1 MNGQYVN
8 SELYHSAII
17 NHYLL
22 QNMNLFNVYPLFN
35 INPVKAQ
42 GSFLWDDQGQ
52 QYLDFYGG
60 HAVISIGHNHPH
72 YQNALKEQLGKISF
86 YSNSVQ
92 NGLQTELAEKLGRIS
107 GYEDYS
113 LFLCNSGAEANEN
126 ALKLASFHN
135 GKSKVLYFSGSF
147 HGRTSAA
154 VSVTD
159 NPKIVAPVNYDERFI
174 RSEWNNIKQL
184 EDVFEKE
191 GTEISSVII
200 EGIQGV
206 GGVMIPDAA
215 FLTRIRELCE
225 QYGAVLIL
233 DEVQSGYGRSGY
245 FFAHQEYGV
254 QPDLITTAKGMGNGF
269 PIGGV
274 LIHPKF
280 QATNGLLG
288 TTFGGNHLACA
299 AAIAVLD
306 VMEDENLVENAR
318 IMGDYIEE
326 EISMLPHIRS
336 IRRKGLMIGVE
347 LDRDCAEVRSRLLYD
362 HYIFTGNSN
371 DKAVLRILPALNIK
385 KEEADLFIG
394 ALKTV
399 LEGLTTEATKALTH

>member
-1 MNGQYVN
+1 
-8 SELYHSAII
+8 
-17 NHYLL
+17 
-22 QNMNLFNVYPLFN
+22 MNLFNVYPLFN

-42 GSFLWDDQGQ
+42 GAFLWDDKGE

-72 YQNALKEQLGKISF
+72 YQNKLKDQLEKISF

-92 NGLQTELAEKLGRIS
+92 NELQTELAEKLGKLS
-107 GYEDYS
+107 GYEDYN

-159 NPKIVAPVNYDERFI
+159 NPKIVAPVNFSERFI
-174 RSEWNNIKQL
+174 KSEWNDIQKL
-184 EDVFEKE
+184 EETFEKF
-191 GTEISSVII
+191 GNEISSVII

-206 GGVMIPDAA
+206 GGIMIPTPE
-215 FLTRIRELCE
+215 FLSKIKELCE
-225 QYGAVLIL
+225 KYDTVLIL

-245 FFAHQEYGV
+245 FFAHQEFGV
-254 QPDLITTAKGMGNGF
+254 EADIITTAKGMGNGF
-269 PIGGV
+269 PVGGV

-280 QATNGLLG
+280 EASNGLLG

-299 AAIAVLD
+299 ASIAVLD
-306 VMEDENLVENAR
+306 VMKDENLLENAQQ
-318 IMGDYIEE
+318 MGEYIEN
-326 EISMLPHIRS
+326 EIKDLPHIKS
-336 IRRKGLMIGVE
+336 IRRKGLMIGIE
-347 LDRDCAEVRSRLLYD
+347 LDRDCSEVRKELLFD
-362 HYIFTGNSN
+362 HHIFTGNSN
-371 DKAVLRILPALNIK
+371 DKSVLRILPALNIK
-385 KEEADLFIG
+385 KEETDLFIS
-394 ALKTV
+394 ALKGV
-399 LEGLTTEATKALTH
+399 LENI

>member
-1 MNGQYVN
+1 
-8 SELYHSAII
+8 
-17 NHYLL
+17 
-22 QNMNLFNVYPLFN
+22 MNLFNVYPLFN
-35 INPVKAQ
+35 INPIKAQ
-42 GSFLWDDQGQ
+42 GSFLWDEKGE

-60 HAVISIGHNHPH
+60 HAVISIGHNHPY
-72 YQNALKEQLGKISF
+72 YQNKLKEQLEKISF

-92 NGLQTELAEKLGRIS
+92 NELQAELAEKLGKLS
-107 GYEDYS
+107 GYEDYN

-159 NPKIVAPVNYDERFI
+159 NPEIVAPVNYSSRFI
-174 RSEWNNIKQL
+174 KSEWNNIEQL
-184 EDVFEKE
+184 KE
-191 GTEISSVII
+191 IFKNQGNEISSVII

-206 GGVMIPDAA
+206 GGIMIPAA
-215 FLTRIRELCE
+215 EFLIKIKELCE
-225 QYGAVLIL
+225 KNKAALIL

-245 FFAHQEYGV
+245 FFAHQEFGIE
-254 QPDLITTAKGMGNGF
+254 PDVITTAKGMGNGF

-280 QATNGLLG
+280 QASNGLLG

-306 VMEDENLVENAR
+306 VIKDENLMENVQE
-318 IMGDYIEE
+318 IGDYIEKA
-326 EISMLPHIRS
+326 IKDFPHITS
-336 IRRKGLMIGVE
+336 IRRKGLMIGIE
-347 LDRDCAEVRSRLLYD
+347 LDRNSSEVRNSLLYN
-362 HYIFTGNSN
+362 HHIFTGNSN
-371 DKAVLRILPALNIK
+371 DKRVLRILPALNIGK
-385 KEEADLFIG
+385 KEADLFIN

-399 LEGLTTEATKALTH
+399 LENISIQINV

>member
-1 MNGQYVN
+1 
-8 SELYHSAII
+8 
-17 NHYLL
+17 
-22 QNMNLFNVYPLFN
+22 MNLFNVYPLFN

-42 GSFLWDDQGQ
+42 GSFLWDDKGE

-72 YQNALKEQLGKISF
+72 YQNKLKDQLEKISF

-92 NGLQTELAEKLGRIS
+92 NELQTELAEKLGELS
-107 GYEDYS
+107 GYEDYN

-159 NPKIVAPVNYDERFI
+159 NPKIVAPVNFSERFI
-174 RSEWNNIKQL
+174 KSEWNDIQEL
-184 EDVFEKE
+184 EETFEKF
-191 GTEISSVII
+191 GNEISSVII

-206 GGVMIPDAA
+206 GGIMIPTPE
-215 FLTRIRELCE
+215 FLSKIKELCE
-225 QYGAVLIL
+225 KYDTVLIL

-245 FFAHQEYGV
+245 FFAHQEFGV
-254 QPDLITTAKGMGNGF
+254 EADIITTAKGMGNGF
-269 PIGGV
+269 PVGGV

-280 QATNGLLG
+280 EASNGLLG

-299 AAIAVLD
+299 ASIAVLD
-306 VMEDENLVENAR
+306 VMKDENLLENAQQ
-318 IMGDYIEE
+318 MGEYIEN
-326 EISMLPHIRS
+326 EIKDLPHIKS
-336 IRRKGLMIGVE
+336 IRRKGLMIGIE
-347 LDRDCAEVRSRLLYD
+347 LDRDCSEVRKELLFD
-362 HYIFTGNSN
+362 HHIFTGNSN
-371 DKAVLRILPALNIK
+371 DKTVLRILPALNIK
-385 KEEADLFIG
+385 KEETDLFIN
-394 ALKTV
+394 ALKAV
-399 LEGLTTEATKALTH
+399 LGNI

>member
-1 MNGQYVN
+1 
-8 SELYHSAII
+8 
-17 NHYLL
+17 
-22 QNMNLFNVYPLFN
+22 MNLFNVYPLFN

-42 GSFLWDDQGQ
+42 GSFLWDDKGEK
-52 QYLDFYGG
+52 YLDFYGG

-72 YQNALKEQLGKISF
+72 YQTQLKKQLEKISF

-92 NGLQTELAEKLGRIS
+92 NELQTELADKLGKLS
-107 GYEDYS
+107 GYEEYN

-159 NPKIVAPVNYDERFI
+159 NPKIVAPVNFSERFI
-174 RSEWNNIKQL
+174 KSEWNDIKQL
-184 EDVFEKE
+184 EEIFETQ
-191 GTEISSVII
+191 GNEISSVII

-206 GGVMIPDAA
+206 GGIMIPTAE
-215 FLTRIRELCE
+215 FLSKIKELCE
-225 QYGAVLIL
+225 KYDVALIL

-245 FFAHQEYGV
+245 FFAHQEFGIE
-254 QPDLITTAKGMGNGF
+254 PDMVTTAKGMGNGF

-306 VMEDENLVENAR
+306 VMKEEDLIANAQE
-318 IMGDYIEE
+318 MGDYIEN
-326 EISMLPHIRS
+326 EIKDFPHIKS

-347 LDRDCAEVRSRLLYD
+347 LDQDCSEVRKSLLYD

-371 DKAVLRILPALNIK
+371 DKNVLRILPALNIG
-385 KEEADLFIG
+385 KEETDLFVD
-394 ALKTV
+394 ALKVV
-399 LEGLTTEATKALTH
+399 LDKI

>member
-1 MNGQYVN
+1 
-8 SELYHSAII
+8 
-17 NHYLL
+17 
-22 QNMNLFNVYPLFN
+22 MNLFNVYPLFN

-42 GSFLWDDQGQ
+42 GSFLWDDKGE

-72 YQNALKEQLGKISF
+72 YQNKLKEQLEKISF

-92 NGLQTELAEKLGRIS
+92 NELQTELAEKLGKLS
-107 GYEDYS
+107 GYEEYN

-159 NPKIVAPVNYDERFI
+159 NSKIVAPVNFSERFI
-174 RSEWNNIKQL
+174 KSEWNNIEQL
-184 EDVFEKE
+184 EETFAVH
-191 GTEISSVII
+191 GNEISSIII

-206 GGVMIPDAA
+206 GGIMIPTVA
-215 FLTRIRELCE
+215 FLSKIKELCE
-225 QYGAVLIL
+225 KYDVVLIL

-245 FFAHQEYGV
+245 FFAHQEFGV
-254 QPDLITTAKGMGNGF
+254 EADIITTAKGMGNGF
-269 PIGGV
+269 PVGGV
-274 LIHPKF
+274 LISPKF
-280 QATNGLLG
+280 QASNGLLG

-299 AAIAVLD
+299 ASIAVLD
-306 VMEDENLVENAR
+306 VMKDENLIENAQK
-318 IMGDYIEE
+318 MGEYIEN
-326 EISMLPHIRS
+326 EIKDLPHIKS
-336 IRRKGLMIGVE
+336 IRRKGLMIGIE
-347 LDRDCAEVRSRLLYD
+347 LDRDCSEVRSSLLYD
-362 HYIFTGNSN
+362 HHIFTGNSN
-371 DKAVLRILPALNIK
+371 DKSVLRILPALNIK
-385 KEEADLFIG
+385 KEETDLFIN

-399 LEGLTTEATKALTH
+399 LEKI

>member
-1 MNGQYVN
+1 
-8 SELYHSAII
+8 
-17 NHYLL
+17 
-22 QNMNLFNVYPLFN
+22 MNLFNVYPLFN

-42 GSFLWDDQGQ
+42 GSFLWDDKGE

-72 YQNALKEQLGKISF
+72 YQNKLKDQLEKISF

-92 NGLQTELAEKLGRIS
+92 NELQTELAEKLGKLS
-107 GYEDYS
+107 GYEDYN

-159 NPKIVAPVNYDERFI
+159 NQKIVAPVNFSERFI
-174 RSEWNNIKQL
+174 KSEWNDVQQL
-184 EDVFEKE
+184 EETFEKF
-191 GTEISSVII
+191 GNEISSVII

-206 GGVMIPDAA
+206 GGIMIPTPE
-215 FLTRIRELCE
+215 FLSKIKELCE
-225 QYGAVLIL
+225 KYDAVLIL

-245 FFAHQEYGV
+245 FFAHQEFGV
-254 QPDLITTAKGMGNGF
+254 EADIITTAKGMGNGF
-269 PIGGV
+269 PVGGV

-280 QATNGLLG
+280 QASNGLLG

-299 AAIAVLD
+299 ASIAVLD
-306 VMEDENLVENAR
+306 VMKDENLLENAQQ
-318 IMGDYIEE
+318 MGEYIEN
-326 EISMLPHIRS
+326 EIKDLPHITS
-336 IRRKGLMIGVE
+336 IRRKGLMIGIE
-347 LDRDCAEVRSRLLYD
+347 LDRDCSEVRKELLFG
-362 HYIFTGNSN
+362 HHIFTGNSN
-371 DKAVLRILPALNIK
+371 DKTVLRILPALNIK
-385 KEEADLFIG
+385 KEETDLFIN
-394 ALKTV
+394 ALKVV
-399 LEGLTTEATKALTH
+399 LGNI

>member
-1 MNGQYVN
+1 
-8 SELYHSAII
+8 
-17 NHYLL
+17 
-22 QNMNLFNVYPLFN
+22 MNLFNVYPLFN

-42 GSFLWDDQGQ
+42 GSFLWDDKGE

-72 YQNALKEQLGKISF
+72 YQNKLKEQLEKISF

-92 NGLQTELAEKLGRIS
+92 NELQTELAEKLGQLS
-107 GYEDYS
+107 GYEDYN

-159 NPKIVAPVNYDERFI
+159 NPKIVAPVNFSERFI
-174 RSEWNNIKQL
+174 KSDWNNIGQL
-184 EDVFEKE
+184 EETFTLH
-191 GTEISSVII
+191 GSEISSVII

-206 GGVMIPDAA
+206 GGIMIPTPE
-215 FLTRIRELCE
+215 FLDKIKELCE
-225 QYGAVLIL
+225 KYDAVLIL

-245 FFAHQEYGV
+245 FFAHQEFGIE
-254 QPDLITTAKGMGNGF
+254 PDIITTAKGMGNGF
-269 PIGGV
+269 PVGGV

-288 TTFGGNHLACA
+288 TTFGGNHLACVA
-299 AAIAVLD
+299 SIAVLD
-306 VMEDENLVENAR
+306 VMKDENLIENAQQ
-318 IMGDYIEE
+318 MGQYIENG
-326 EISMLPHIRS
+326 IKDLPHIKS
-336 IRRKGLMIGVE
+336 IRRKGLMIGIE
-347 LDRDCAEVRSRLLYD
+347 LDRDCSEVRKTLLFD
-362 HYIFTGNSN
+362 HHIFTGNSN
-371 DKAVLRILPALNIK
+371 DKSVLRILPALNIK
-385 KEEADLFIG
+385 KEETDLFIN

-399 LEGLTTEATKALTH
+399 LEQI

>member
-1 MNGQYVN
+1 
-8 SELYHSAII
+8 
-17 NHYLL
+17 
-22 QNMNLFNVYPLFN
+22 MNLFNVYPLFN

-42 GSFLWDDQGQ
+42 GSFLWDDKGEK
-52 QYLDFYGG
+52 YLDFYGG

-72 YQNALKEQLGKISF
+72 YQTQLQEQLEKISF

-92 NGLQTELAEKLGRIS
+92 NELQTELAEKLGKLS
-107 GYEDYS
+107 GYEDYN

-159 NPKIVAPVNYDERFI
+159 NPKIVAPVNFSERFI
-174 RSEWNNIKQL
+174 KSDWNNIRQL
-184 EDVFEKE
+184 EEIFEIQ
-191 GTEISSVII
+191 GNEISSVII

-206 GGVMIPDAA
+206 GGIMIPTVEFLSKIKELCDKYDAA
-215 FLTRIRELCE
+215 
-225 QYGAVLIL
+225 LIL

-245 FFAHQEYGV
+245 FFAHQEFGIE
-254 QPDLITTAKGMGNGF
+254 PDMITTAKGMGNGF

-280 QATNGLLG
+280 QASNGLLG

-306 VMEDENLVENAR
+306 VMKEEDLMTNAQK
-318 IMGDYIEE
+318 MGNYIEN
-326 EISMLPHIRS
+326 EIKDFPHIKS

-347 LDRDCAEVRSRLLYD
+347 LDQDCAEVRKSLLYD
-362 HYIFTGNSN
+362 HHIFTGNSN
-371 DKAVLRILPALNIK
+371 DKSVLRILPALNIS
-385 KEEADLFIG
+385 KEETDLFVG

-399 LEGLTTEATKALTH
+399 LDKI

>member
-1 MNGQYVN
+1 
-8 SELYHSAII
+8 
-17 NHYLL
+17 
-22 QNMNLFNVYPLFN
+22 MNLFNVYPLFN

-42 GSFLWDDQGQ
+42 GSFLWDDKGE

-72 YQNALKEQLGKISF
+72 YQTKLKEQLEKISF

-92 NGLQTELAEKLGRIS
+92 NELQTELAEKLGRLS

-159 NPKIVAPVNYDERFI
+159 NPKIVASVNFSERFI
-174 RSEWNNIKQL
+174 KSEWNDIEQL
-184 EDVFEKE
+184 EKTFEVS
-191 GTEISSVII
+191 GNEISSVII

-206 GGVMIPDAA
+206 GGIMIPTAE
-215 FLTRIRELCE
+215 FLSKIKELCD
-225 QYGAVLIL
+225 QYDSVLIL

-245 FFAHQEYGV
+245 FFAHHEFGI
-254 QPDLITTAKGMGNGF
+254 QPDMITTAKGMGNGF
-269 PIGGV
+269 PVGGV

-280 QATNGLLG
+280 QASYGLLG

-299 AAIAVLD
+299 ASIAVLD
-306 VMEDENLVENAR
+306 VMKEENLIENAQQ
-318 IMGDYIEE
+318 MGEYIEN
-326 EISMLPHIRS
+326 EIKDLPHIKS
-336 IRRKGLMIGVE
+336 IRRKGLMIGIE
-347 LDRDCAEVRSRLLYD
+347 LDRDCSEVRKSLLYD
-362 HYIFTGNSN
+362 HHIFTGNSN
-371 DKAVLRILPALNIK
+371 DKSVLRILPALTI
-385 KEEADLFIG
+385 KEEETDLFIN
-394 ALKTV
+394 ALKIV
-399 LEGLTTEATKALTH
+399 LEKI

>member
-1 MNGQYVN
+1 
-8 SELYHSAII
+8 
-17 NHYLL
+17 
-22 QNMNLFNVYPLFN
+22 MNLFNVYPLFN

-42 GSFLWDDQGQ
+42 GSFLWDDKGE

-72 YQNALKEQLGKISF
+72 YQNKLKEQLEKISF

-92 NGLQTELAEKLGRIS
+92 NELQTELAEKLGKLS

-159 NPKIVAPVNYDERFI
+159 NPKIVAPVNFSERFI
-174 RSEWNNIKQL
+174 KSEWNNIEQL
-184 EDVFEKE
+184 EETFAVH
-191 GTEISSVII
+191 GNEISSTII

-206 GGVMIPDAA
+206 GGIMIPTVA
-215 FLTRIRELCE
+215 FLSKIKELCE
-225 QYGAVLIL
+225 KYDVVLIL

-245 FFAHQEYGV
+245 FFAHQEFGV
-254 QPDLITTAKGMGNGF
+254 EADIITTAKGMGNGF
-269 PIGGV
+269 PVGGV
-274 LIHPKF
+274 LISPKF
-280 QATNGLLG
+280 QASNGLLG

-299 AAIAVLD
+299 ASIAVLE
-306 VMEDENLVENAR
+306 VMKDENLIENAQK
-318 IMGDYIEE
+318 MGEYIEN
-326 EISMLPHIRS
+326 EIKDLPHIKS
-336 IRRKGLMIGVE
+336 IRRKGLMIGIE
-347 LDRDCAEVRSRLLYD
+347 LDRDCSEVRSSLLYD
-362 HYIFTGNSN
+362 HHIFTGNSN
-371 DKAVLRILPALNIK
+371 DKSVLRILPALNIQ
-385 KEEADLFIG
+385 KEETDLFIN
-394 ALKTV
+394 ALKIV
-399 LEGLTTEATKALTH
+399 LEKI

>member
-1 MNGQYVN
+1 
-8 SELYHSAII
+8 
-17 NHYLL
+17 
-22 QNMNLFNVYPLFN
+22 MNLFNVYPLFN

-42 GSFLWDDQGQ
+42 GSFLWDDKGEK
-52 QYLDFYGG
+52 YLDFYGG

-72 YQNALKEQLGKISF
+72 YQTQLKEQLEKISF

-92 NGLQTELAEKLGRIS
+92 NELQTELAEKLGKLS

-135 GKSKVLYFSGSF
+135 GKSKVVYFSGSF

-159 NPKIVAPVNYDERFI
+159 NPKIVAPVNFSERFI
-174 RSEWNNIKQL
+174 KSGWNDIKQL
-184 EDVFEKE
+184 EEIFETQ
-191 GTEISSVII
+191 GSEISSVII

-206 GGVMIPDAA
+206 GGIMIPTSE
-215 FLTRIRELCE
+215 FLSKIKELCE
-225 QYGAVLIL
+225 KYDAALIL

-245 FFAHQEYGV
+245 FFAHQEFGIE
-254 QPDLITTAKGMGNGF
+254 PDMITTAKGMGNGF

-280 QATNGLLG
+280 QASNGLLG

-306 VMEDENLVENAR
+306 VMKEEDLMANAQK
-318 IMGDYIEE
+318 MGDYIEN
-326 EISMLPHIRS
+326 EIKDFPHIKS

-347 LDRDCAEVRSRLLYD
+347 LDQDCSEVRKSLLYD
-362 HYIFTGNSN
+362 HHIFTGNSN
-371 DKAVLRILPALNIK
+371 EKSVLRILPALNIG
-385 KEEADLFIG
+385 KEETDLFVG
-394 ALKTV
+394 TLKVV
-399 LEGLTTEATKALTH
+399 LDKV

>member
-1 MNGQYVN
+1 
-8 SELYHSAII
+8 
-17 NHYLL
+17 
-22 QNMNLFNVYPLFN
+22 MNLFNVYPLFN

-42 GSFLWDDQGQ
+42 GSFLWDDKGE

-72 YQNALKEQLGKISF
+72 YQNKLKDQLEKISF

-92 NGLQTELAEKLGRIS
+92 NELQTELAEKLGELS
-107 GYEDYS
+107 GYEEYN

-159 NPKIVAPVNYDERFI
+159 NPKIVAPVNFSERFI
-174 RSEWNNIKQL
+174 KSEWNDVQQL
-184 EDVFEKE
+184 EETFEKF
-191 GTEISSVII
+191 GNEISSVII

-206 GGVMIPDAA
+206 GGIMIPTPE
-215 FLTRIRELCE
+215 FLSKIKELCE
-225 QYGAVLIL
+225 KYDVVLIL

-245 FFAHQEYGV
+245 FFAHQEFGLEA
-254 QPDLITTAKGMGNGF
+254 DIITTAKGMGNGF
-269 PIGGV
+269 PVGGV

-280 QATNGLLG
+280 QASNGLLG

-299 AAIAVLD
+299 ASIAVLD
-306 VMEDENLVENAR
+306 VMKDENLIENAQK
-318 IMGDYIEE
+318 MGEYIEN
-326 EISMLPHIRS
+326 EIKDLPHIKS
-336 IRRKGLMIGVE
+336 IRRKGLMIGIE
-347 LDRDCAEVRSRLLYD
+347 LDRDCSEIRKSLLFD
-362 HYIFTGNSN
+362 HHIFTGNSN
-371 DKAVLRILPALNIK
+371 DKSVLRILPALNIK
-385 KEEADLFIG
+385 KEETDLFIN

-399 LEGLTTEATKALTH
+399 LVSI

>member
-1 MNGQYVN
+1 
-8 SELYHSAII
+8 
-17 NHYLL
+17 
-22 QNMNLFNVYPLFN
+22 MNLFNVYPLFN

-42 GSFLWDDQGQ
+42 GSFLWDDKGE

-72 YQNALKEQLGKISF
+72 YQNKLKDQLEKISF

-92 NGLQTELAEKLGRIS
+92 NELQTELAEKLGKLS
-107 GYEDYS
+107 GYEDYN

-159 NPKIVAPVNYDERFI
+159 NPKIVAPVNFSDRFI
-174 RSEWNNIKQL
+174 KSEWNDIQEL
-184 EDVFEKE
+184 EETFEKF
-191 GTEISSVII
+191 GNEISSVII

-206 GGVMIPDAA
+206 GGIMIPTPE
-215 FLTRIRELCE
+215 FLSKIKELCE
-225 QYGAVLIL
+225 KYDTVLIL

-245 FFAHQEYGV
+245 FFAHQEFGV
-254 QPDLITTAKGMGNGF
+254 EADIITTAKGMGNGF
-269 PIGGV
+269 PVGGV

-280 QATNGLLG
+280 EASNGLLG

-299 AAIAVLD
+299 ASIAVLD
-306 VMEDENLVENAR
+306 VMKDENLLENAQQ
-318 IMGDYIEE
+318 MGEYIEN
-326 EISMLPHIRS
+326 EIKELPHIKS
-336 IRRKGLMIGVE
+336 IRRKGLMIGIE
-347 LDRDCAEVRSRLLYD
+347 LDRDCSEVRKQLLFD
-362 HYIFTGNSN
+362 HHIFTGNSN
-371 DKAVLRILPALNIK
+371 DKSVLRILPALNIK
-385 KEEADLFIG
+385 KEETDLFIS
-394 ALKTV
+394 ALKGV
-399 LEGLTTEATKALTH
+399 LENI

>member
-1 MNGQYVN
+1 
-8 SELYHSAII
+8 
-17 NHYLL
+17 
-22 QNMNLFNVYPLFN
+22 MNLFNVYPLFN

-42 GSFLWDDQGQ
+42 GSFLWDDKGEK
-52 QYLDFYGG
+52 YLDFYGG

-72 YQNALKEQLGKISF
+72 YQTQLKEQLEKISF

-92 NGLQTELAEKLGRIS
+92 NELQTELADKLGKLS
-107 GYEDYS
+107 GYEDYN

-159 NPKIVAPVNYDERFI
+159 NPKIVAAVNFSERFI
-174 RSEWNNIKQL
+174 KSEWNDIQQL
-184 EDVFEKE
+184 EEIFETE
-191 GTEISSVII
+191 GSEISSVII

-206 GGVMIPDAA
+206 GGIMIPTAE
-215 FLTRIRELCE
+215 FLSKIKELCE
-225 QYGAVLIL
+225 RYDAALIL

-245 FFAHQEYGV
+245 FFAHQEFGI
-254 QPDLITTAKGMGNGF
+254 QPDMITTAKGMGNGF

-280 QATNGLLG
+280 QASNGLLG
-288 TTFGGNHLACA
+288 TTFGGNHLACV

-306 VMEDENLVENAR
+306 VMKKEGLIANAQK
-318 IMGDYIEE
+318 MGDYIEN
-326 EISMLPHIRS
+326 EIKDFPHIKS

-347 LDRDCAEVRSRLLYD
+347 LDQDCSEVRKSLLYD
-362 HYIFTGNSN
+362 HHIFTGNSN
-371 DKAVLRILPALNIK
+371 DKSVLRILPALTIG
-385 KEEADLFIG
+385 KEETDLFVG
-394 ALKTV
+394 ALKEV
-399 LEGLTTEATKALTH
+399 LDKI

>member
-1 MNGQYVN
+1 
-8 SELYHSAII
+8 
-17 NHYLL
+17 
-22 QNMNLFNVYPLFN
+22 MNLFNVYPLFN

-42 GSFLWDDQGQ
+42 GSFLWDDKGEK
-52 QYLDFYGG
+52 YLDFYGG

-72 YQNALKEQLGKISF
+72 YQNQLKEQLDKISF

-92 NGLQTELAEKLGRIS
+92 NELQTELAEKLGKLS
-107 GYEDYS
+107 GLEDYN

-159 NPKIVAPVNYDERFI
+159 NPKIVASVNYDERFI
-174 RSEWNNIKQL
+174 KSEWNNIEQL
-184 EDVFEKE
+184 EEVFEKQ
-191 GTEISSVII
+191 GSEISSVII

-206 GGVMIPDAA
+206 GGIMIPTIE
-215 FLTRIRELCE
+215 FLTKIKELCE
-225 QYGAVLIL
+225 KHEAVLIL

-245 FFAHQEYGV
+245 FFAYQEFGIEA
-254 QPDLITTAKGMGNGF
+254 DIITTAKGMGNGF

-280 QATNGLLG
+280 QASNGLLG
-288 TTFGGNHLACA
+288 TTFGGNHLACV

-306 VMEDENLVENAR
+306 VMKDESLIENAQK
-318 IMGDYIEE
+318 MGAYIEN
-326 EISMLPHIRS
+326 EIKDFPHIKT
-336 IRRKGLMIGVE
+336 IRRKGLMIGIE
-347 LDRDCAEVRSRLLYD
+347 LDRDCSEVRNSLLYN
-362 HYIFTGNSN
+362 HHIFTGNSN

-385 KEEADLFIG
+385 KEETDLFIN
-394 ALKTV
+394 ALKKV
-399 LEGLTTEATKALTH
+399 LDNI